1 MSITELEPDLWIP
14 ASAGELDR
22 VRAQAVD
29 ALVDTVHRLVALLFL
44 VVLLPFLV
52 GIALAVL
59 IDSRGP
65 VLFRQV
71 RVGRDGREFVILK
84 FRTMR
89 TDAESVLGELFH
101 LNETD
106 GLLFKMRND
115 PRISRVGHWLRRFSL
130 DELPQ
135 LWNVARGDMALV
147 GPRPPLPKE
156 VDQYDARIRRRL
168 DVKPG
173 LTGLWQ
179 VSGRS
184 DLPWNESIRLDL
196 QYVEHRS
203 VGFDLQIL
211 ARTVGAVLT
220 GRGAY

>member
-1 MSITELEPDLWIP
+1 MSITELHRDLWVP
-14 ASAGELDR
+14 TSADELHR
-22 VRAQAVD
+22 VRVQTIDAAVD
-29 ALVDTVHRLVALLFL
+29 VAHRLVALLSL
-44 VVLLPFLV
+44 VILLPFLV
-52 GIALAVL
+52 GIALAVM

-89 TDAESVLGELFH
+89 TDAESVLAQLLH

-156 VDQYDARIRRRL
+156 VAEYDARIWRRL

-196 QYVEHRS
+196 HYVERRS
-203 VGFDLQIL
+203 VWLDLQIL
-211 ARTVGAVLT
+211 GRTVGAVVT

>member
-1 MSITELEPDLWIP
+1 MSITELERDLWIP

-89 TDAESVLGELFH
+89 TDAESVLAELFH

-156 VDQYDARIRRRL
+156 VAQYDARIRRRL

>member
-1 MSITELEPDLWIP
+1 MSITELDRALWVP
-14 ASAGELDR
+14 ASADELR
-22 VRAQAVD
+22 RARNQAVE
-29 ALVDTVHRLVALLFL
+29 AVVDVVHRFVALLAL
-44 VVLLPFLV
+44 VLLLPFLV
-52 GIALAVL
+52 GIALAVM

-89 TDAESVLGELFH
+89 IDAESVLGQLLH

-115 PRISRVGHWLRRFSL
+115 PRVSRVGHWLRRFSL

-156 VDQYDARIRRRL
+156 VAEYDGRIRRRL
-168 DVKPG
+168 EVKPG

-196 QYVEHRS
+196 EYVEHRS
-203 VGFDLQIL
+203 VLLDLQIL
-211 ARTVGAVLT
+211 GRTVGAVLT